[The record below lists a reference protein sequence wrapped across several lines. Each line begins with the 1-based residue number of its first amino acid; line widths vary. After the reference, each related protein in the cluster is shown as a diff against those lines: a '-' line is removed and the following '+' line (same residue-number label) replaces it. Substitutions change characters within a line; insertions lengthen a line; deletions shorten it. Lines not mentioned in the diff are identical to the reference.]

1 METSRGNRRAGGAT
15 RPPGPVLALRSILAV
30 CVALALVALAT
41 SSSGADPHGDVGP
54 APVVTRADGGY
65 RVPTPA
71 PSQPQGSVVS
81 VPTSSTAPAQAAAD
95 LQSARA
101 EESAA
106 AGALAEAQIVLEQAG
121 TDQVEALAG
130 AVAAQEALMS
140 ARVRLGDLI
149 AAEDA
154 AVAERERAVA
164 RVEAAKTG
172 SEAHD
177 SAFTAW
183 QMAAVAERAA
193 HARRTIAKDLAFEL
207 FTALQGAE
215 AALAQAEIAL
225 GDARVVHRRAE
236 RKAVEV
242 SARVAQLEAMT
253 APVSTSPDVA
263 EPARVRP

>member
-1 METSRGNRRAGGAT
+1 LS
-15 RPPGPVLALRSILAV
+15 
-30 CVALALVALAT
+30 
-41 SSSGADPHGDVGP
+41 D
-54 APVVTRADGGY
+54 
-65 RVPTPA
+65 
-71 PSQPQGSVVS
+71 
-81 VPTSSTAPAQAAAD
+81 
-95 LQSARA
+95 
-101 EESAA
+101 
-106 AGALAEAQIVLEQAG
+106 AQIGHEQAS

-154 AVAERERAVA
+154 AVAERDRAVA

-172 SEAHD
+172 SKAHE
-177 SAFTAW
+177 SAFTVW
-183 QMAAVAERAA
+183 RMAAVAERAA
-193 HARRTIAKDLAFEL
+193 HARRTIAEDLGFEL
-207 FTALQGAE
+207 FAALQGAE

-225 GDARVVHRRAE
+225 GDARVVHRKAE

-253 APVSTSPDVA
+253 APVSTLPDVA